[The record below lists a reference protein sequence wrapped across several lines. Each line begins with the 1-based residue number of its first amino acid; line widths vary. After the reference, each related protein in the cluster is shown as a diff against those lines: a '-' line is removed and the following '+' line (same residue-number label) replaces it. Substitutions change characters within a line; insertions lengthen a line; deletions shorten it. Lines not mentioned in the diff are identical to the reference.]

1 MSWEQLA
8 QEELEGYLKEKWEK
22 LLQNKQNSSKD
33 HWLSFFP
40 RLLIWISYLRVYLLL
55 IYSKKTISF
64 PIEVIIYEH
73 KALDFVVSKATHMW
87 ETVGELNLAARLS
100 ALQASCD

>member
-8 QEELEGYLKEKWEK
+8 REELEGHLEEKWGK
-22 LLQNKQNSSKD
+22 SFQNKQNSSKD

-40 RLLIWISYLRVYLLL
+40 GLLIRISYLRVYLLL
-55 IYSKKTISF
+55 IYSKKHIFF

-73 KALDFVVSKATHMW
+73 KALDLLLIKLLICGKQL
-87 ETVGELNLAARLS
+87 EN
-100 ALQASCD
+100 